1 MLRCFCYSLCK
12 LIELR
17 AFVEK
22 SFGACAK
29 VALAIGRPRV
39 ATEDH
44 KGNVWRRI
52 ADSAQNLQA
61 RAAVELHVQHNY
73 IGVICQNAI
82 NRALGRFC
90 MAHHGDVVDRQQAA
104 DSLANQRRIVNK
116 KDLQLEGEWV
126 RLWHTLSVAAKALSN
141 Q

>member
-17 AFVEK
+17 AFVEE

-29 VALAIGRPRV
+29 VALAVSRPRI
-39 ATEDH
+39 ATEDN
-44 KGNVWRRI
+44 KGNLWRRMT
-52 ADSAQNLQA
+52 DSPQNLQA
-61 RAAVELHVQHNY
+61 RAAVELHVQYNH
-73 IGVICQNAI
+73 IGVTCQNTL
-82 NRALGRFC
+82 NCALGRFC

-116 KDLQLEGEWV
+116 KDLQLEGEWM
-126 RLWHTLSVAAKALSN
+126 RL
-141 Q
+141 